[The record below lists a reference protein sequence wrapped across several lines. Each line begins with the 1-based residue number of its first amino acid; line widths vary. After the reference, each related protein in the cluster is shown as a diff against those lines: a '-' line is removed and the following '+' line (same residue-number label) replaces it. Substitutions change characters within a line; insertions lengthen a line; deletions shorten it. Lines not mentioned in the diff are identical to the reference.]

1 MPFFGGNIFTGKG
14 SPLTTRSYEIR
25 NRVRNNLVKLS
36 TEPTAQLT
44 PIATSVGLSSQRYR
58 TLSLSFTP
66 TPTSDYYPR
75 PADLK
80 TVPCQSDRLSC
91 SVVRGIFGE
100 EGAASWKIPY
110 IMDIASADEVLAVQ
124 LVIRSHELQLES
136 IDIAIQ
142 DVFRQ
147 LQQLRAKRAYHMD
160 TIAKCRGSISLA
172 RRAPDDVLALIFE
185 HAAAGGL
192 RKVASGQLC
201 SPRVVLY
208 PSLKRESVPVAK
220 TRLWLSRALQSP
232 LSVTIDVRVFD
243 PHILD
248 AFELILEH
256 ASQWRTLTLST
267 RFAQQ
272 ANDILSQC
280 RRPFPY
286 LQTIDITSFSIGVA
300 TEQGMDELTGVAEAF
315 ADAPSLSYSRIVS
328 NRFPVSVPQS
338 VVNLS
343 LQLGDIASS
352 RPSLSAALEMLGT
365 LPALRSLTLVIPRH
379 FVQIINYGNPTSE
392 TCLHHLERLIID
404 APPDFNAILQSI
416 QAPTLQYLHL
426 RSTEPPLNHPH
437 EGTGEALL
445 QFLKS
450 SKPPMKLLELHD
462 VDIRRDDFVQCFL
475 TLPLLEEL
483 RLHETEI
490 SNDALLFLHGP
501 TGACPRLKRLDLRWC
516 EQLAGQALVDL
527 VQSRVDSSGN
537 RRGSFDPIEEIT
549 VINCALVDEAS
560 VLNLAHATV
569 CSVVVR
575 DLEDHCQ
582 AAASTSERPG
592 ITKVVECK
600 ARIRIAGALAPSSA
614 DLGNVTTGSS
624 RLL

>member
-1 MPFFGGNIFTGKG
+1 
-14 SPLTTRSYEIR
+14 
-25 NRVRNNLVKLS
+25 
-36 TEPTAQLT
+36 
-44 PIATSVGLSSQRYR
+44 
-58 TLSLSFTP
+58 
-66 TPTSDYYPR
+66 
-75 PADLK
+75 
-80 TVPCQSDRLSC
+80 
-91 SVVRGIFGE
+91 VVRGIFGE
-100 EGAASWKIPY
+100 EVNASSIADFSIYQLTSADPVSFLQGAASWKIPY
-110 IMDIASADEVLAVQ
+110 IMDIASADEVLAVH

-142 DVFRQ
+142 DVLRQ
-147 LQQLRAKRAYHMD
+147 LQQLRVKRAYHLD

-185 HAAAGGL
+185 HAAAGGWVNAPL
-192 RKVASGQLC
+192 VTSQVCAKWRRASFV
-201 SPRVVLY
+201 PRVWSYIHLSSESLY
-208 PSLKRESVPVAK
+208 PVAK

-300 TEQGMDELTGVAEAF
+300 TEQGMDELTGFAEAF

-475 TLPLLEEL
+475 SLPLLEEL

-575 DLEDHCQ
+575 DLEDHCRTLRHYQ
-582 AAASTSERPG
+582 
-592 ITKVVECK
+592 C
-600 ARIRIAGALAPSSA
+600 
-614 DLGNVTTGSS
+614 
-624 RLL
+624 